1 MFLSKFQVNR
11 VTNIEVL
18 RQNLIN
24 HEKVMV
30 ICVSN
35 DFQHMNCIKL
45 PHAGSYEH
53 AYFHTAVTIIYKV
66 SISLQVLLFCLLKY
80 VGYNYLVIPHILR
93 SNLIGL
99 ILS

>member
-11 VTNIEVL
+11 VTNIEAL

-35 DFQHMNCIKL
+35 DFKHVNCIKL
-45 PHAGSYEH
+45 PHAGLYEH
-53 AYFHTAVTIIYKV
+53 AYYHIAVTIIHKV

-80 VGYNYLVIPHILR
+80 VGYEYLVIPLYQPIY
-93 SNLIGL
+93 
-99 ILS
+99 